1 MLNTYLA
8 VVDTDNTAD
17 HLGDDNHVT
26 EVGLDD
32 RGLFVGRRLFLSL
45 TELLDETQRLALE
58 TALEPTTSTSVDE
71 LIGVQCKGLSVRFR
85 ELVGYILRRTVGAV
99 NQNQCGTSSTS

>member
-1 MLNTYLA
+1 M
-8 VVDTDNTAD
+8 
-17 HLGDDNHVT
+17 
-26 EVGLDD
+26 GLDNG
-32 RGLFVGRRLFLSL
+32 GLLIGGSFLL
-45 TELLDETQRLALE
+45 GFAELLDETHGLALE